1 MKLTELLLARFN
13 QPDTILVL
21 SKYPFKDIAASH
33 HGVAV
38 YTQETLTTVAQK
50 TGQKF
55 VVFVQQEYGR
65 GAELHAGDR
74 ILVIPVFTDGLKMY
88 GQLTKAIQLFHQI
101 QTIQI
106 HSEFYTSGKLW
117 QMSTAVLFFAALKL
131 MGKHLTYI
139 AHNVMDDFDFLAK
152 HLHKSRSDW
161 RIKLLETLTPWYYKA
176 LGGSVSRVL
185 TLDMSVMTALKRH
198 LAAEK
203 LVNVPLWVQPQ
214 KALVKTKKSKKPNE
228 LTLLVYGFVTPYKG
242 VDWLVEQVVAFNEKS
257 QKQKL
262 KLIIAGGKAP
272 SQQGKPDYETF
283 YQNIA
288 NFAAQHAEIVLTGF
302 IPAPRVK
309 NYFAQ
314 ADVVIL
320 PYRGIL
326 GSSASLAAGLAHGK
340 PCVMSSD
347 LLPYLSSDDVQ
358 LAMQETGV
366 IDKQLIFERTPQ
378 SFRALVQRLQSD
390 VELGQLAKF
399 AKKLAVL
406 RSPATRLSIERDLIY
421 SPQAGQNSLQW
432 FYGFAKAK
440 TPALELAA
448 E

>member
-1 MKLTELLLARFN
+1 MKLTERLLARFN

-21 SKYPFKDIAASH
+21 SKYPFKDIAASY

-38 YTQETLTTVAQK
+38 YTQETLTAVALK

-65 GAELHAGDR
+65 DIELHAGDK
-74 ILVIPVFTDGLKMY
+74 ILVVPVFTDGVKMY
-88 GQLTKAIQLFHQI
+88 GQLTKAIQLFNQI

-176 LGGSVSRVL
+176 LGSSVSRIL

-198 LAAEK
+198 LSAEK

-214 KALVKTKKSKKPNE
+214 KALVKTKKPNE

-242 VDWLVEQVVAFNEKS
+242 VDWLVEQVVQFN
-257 QKQKL
+257 QKNKLQKL

-283 YQNIA
+283 YKNIA

-302 IPAPRVK
+302 IPTPRVK
-309 NYFAQ
+309 QYFAE

-347 LLPYLSSDDVQ
+347 LLPYLASDDVQ
-358 LAMQETGV
+358 LALQETGV
-366 IDKQLIFERTPQ
+366 TAKQLIFKRTPQ
-378 SFRALVQRLQSD
+378 SFRALVQRLQSET
-390 VELGQLAKF
+390 ELVQLAKF
-399 AKKLAVL
+399 AKKLATL

-432 FYGFAKAK
+432 LYGFAKAK
-440 TPALELAA
+440 TATMELAA